1 MAESVSVPAPVFVR
15 PAVPAVPVIS
25 PANVV
30 EFASPTDSVLRPS
43 MTTDPVEPESAPID
57 RLDAVIPA
65 MSNVAPLA
73 ATLTVPVVASEP
85 AWATDRVPVLIV
97 VLPV

>member
-43 MTTDPVEPESAPID
+43 VTTDPVEPESAPID
-57 RLDAVIPA
+57 RFDAVIPA

-85 AWATDRVPVLIV
+85 AWATDRVPVVIV